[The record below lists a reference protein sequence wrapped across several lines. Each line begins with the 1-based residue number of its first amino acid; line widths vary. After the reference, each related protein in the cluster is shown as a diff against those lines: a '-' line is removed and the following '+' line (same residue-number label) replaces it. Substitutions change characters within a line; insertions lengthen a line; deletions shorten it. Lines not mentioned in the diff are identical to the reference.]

1 MEKSFIHIK
10 LMLKSALTKHNLN
23 SMQNALPSTVLTSRD
38 ALCLL
43 INTHFQEK
51 SEMGTTKYYRSSARE
66 SAQDQEPTDR
76 SLLDAIAYS
85 TYLEPEQELDFER
98 TNNNNS

>member
-23 SMQNALPSTVLTSRD
+23 SIQNALPNTVLTSRG

-43 INTHFQEK
+43 INTHLQEK
-51 SEMGTTKYYRSSARE
+51 SEMGTTKYYRSSSRKP
-66 SAQDQEPTDR
+66 AQDQEPADR
-76 SLLDAIAYS
+76 SLLDANAYS

>member
-1 MEKSFIHIK
+1 
-10 LMLKSALTKHNLN
+10 
-23 SMQNALPSTVLTSRD
+23 
-38 ALCLL
+38 
-43 INTHFQEK
+43 
-51 SEMGTTKYYRSSARE
+51 MGSTKYYRSSSRKQT
-66 SAQDQEPTDR
+66 QDEEPTDR